1 MISTLWK
8 TVLETEDIKFRKEK
22 PGSRCEGEGYIYRN
36 YSFSVNEELEYVCP
50 DQLKTERDFSFI
62 WQWED
67 YRDKAQYKY
76 EILPISQVEAKLSCA
91 G

>member
-50 DQLKTERDFSFI
+50 DQLKTESTAHWRNSINTLGSSNNNMQMAD
-62 WQWED
+62 WQ
-67 YRDKAQYKY
+67 
-76 EILPISQVEAKLSCA
+76 
-91 G
+91 